1 MTRVAVLSF
10 AVFSI
15 VASIQPA
22 QAQVCDNAVVAF
34 KAGKIEQAAQLAR
47 ECIDS
52 GTVSGDAYKLLA
64 ISYFLLQRFDDY
76 LVNMQ
81 RAAELNP
88 ADAEIHYHLGRFY
101 YEAKDYTKAMDRF
114 SRAVEL
120 DPDNYKA
127 SYFLALCKQGNS
139 DEKGAAEGFRKAI
152 SIIDR
157 KRIRYGWPFADLGD
171 MLALKGDYEGGLS
184 WAYRA
189 IRNDPSLP
197 YVHYVYARVLM
208 NKEPT
213 PEVEQELDKAIK
225 LDPGYTQ
232 AYFLL
237 GRYYTKVGDKEKAKV
252 AYAKFNELKA
262 NPVPSPFGVRRQ

>member
-1 MTRVAVLSF
+1 M
-10 AVFSI
+10 
-15 VASIQPA
+15 ASLIQPSC
-22 QAQVCDNAVVAF
+22 AQVCDSAVLAF
-34 KAGKIEQAAQLAR
+34 KAGQIERAAQLAR
-47 ECIDS
+47 ECIDG

-88 ADAEIHYHLGRFY
+88 ADTEIHYHLGRFF

-120 DPDNYKA
+120 DPDSYKA
-127 SYFLALCKQGNS
+127 LYFLALCRQGNN
-139 DEKGAAEGFRKAI
+139 DEKGAAEGYRTAI
-152 SIIDR
+152 SIIER

-171 MLALKGDYEGGLS
+171 LLALKGDYEGGLS
-184 WAYRA
+184 WAYRG
-189 IRNDPSLP
+189 IRNDPSQP

-208 NKEPT
+208 NKDPT
-213 PEVEQELDKAIK
+213 PEVEQELNKAIK

-232 AYFLL
+232 VYYLL
-237 GRYYTKVGDKEKAKV
+237 GRYYAKIGDKEKAKA
-252 AYAKFNELKA
+252 AYAKFDELKT

>member
-1 MTRVAVLSF
+1 MVV
-10 AVFSI
+10 V
-15 VASIQPA
+15 IQPSR
-22 QAQVCDNAVVAF
+22 AQVCDNAVLSF
-34 KAGKIEQAAQLAR
+34 KAGQIERAAQLAR
-47 ECIDS
+47 ECIDG

-81 RAAELNP
+81 RAAELSP
-88 ADAEIHYHLGRFY
+88 GDTEIHYHLGRFF

-120 DPDNYKA
+120 DPDNYRA

-139 DEKGAAEGFRKAI
+139 DEKGADEAFRRAI
-152 SIIDR
+152 SIIER
-157 KRIRYGWPFADLGD
+157 KRISYGWPFADLGD

-184 WAYRA
+184 WAYRG
-189 IRNDPSLP
+189 IRNDPSQP

-213 PEVEQELDKAIK
+213 PEVELELDKAVK

-232 AYFLL
+232 AYYLL
-237 GRYYTKVGDKEKAKV
+237 GRYYTKIGEKDKAKV
-252 AYAKFNELKA
+252 AFAKFDELKT